1 MQARAEGKNV
11 RALVVI
17 NPGNP
22 TGQLLSVDNQREVL
36 EFCRDEGVVLMAD
49 EVYQANIYKPGK
61 TFTSFKKVSLHDKAA
76 SVQTLPSLTVAAVKD
91 ALHPPA

>member
-1 MQARAEGKNV
+1 MAAHHCVKLSHSLCCGQARAEGRSV

-22 TGQLLSVDNQREVL
+22 TGQVLSVENQKEIL

-61 TFTSFKKVSLHDKAA
+61 TFTSFKKVGNHANG
-76 SVQTLPSLTVAAVKD
+76 
-91 ALHPPA
+91 

>member
-1 MQARAEGKNV
+1 M

-22 TGQLLSVDNQREVL
+22 TGQILSVENQKEVL

-61 TFTSFKKVSLHDKAA
+61 TFTSFKKVGLLGSLGCAGI
-76 SVQTLPSLTVAAVKD
+76 LP
-91 ALHPPA
+91 